1 MRTEAQARI
10 LIDDL
15 LLRRAG
21 WRFVD
26 GERGLVNVSLG
37 MQIKIKNKS
46 RFP

>member
-1 MRTEAQARI
+1 MHTEAQARI
-10 LIDDL
+10 LIDG

-21 WRFVD
+21 WRFFD
-26 GERGLVNVSLG
+26 GKRGLANVSLK